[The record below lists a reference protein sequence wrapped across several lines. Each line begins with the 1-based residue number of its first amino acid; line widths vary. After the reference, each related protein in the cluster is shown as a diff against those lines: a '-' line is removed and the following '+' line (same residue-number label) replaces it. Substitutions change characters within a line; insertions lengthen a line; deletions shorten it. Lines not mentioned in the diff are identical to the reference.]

1 MPPGWCRQGRAAG
14 QDQGQWSGG
23 MTCVG
28 MSKRMLYAY
37 AILLLSLLRRCW
49 TCYAEDALSTINNM
63 AMAMAAG
70 RRTAGPAGHS
80 IGLLRTIWEH
90 THGSG
95 ERGERR
101 TGERTQNSLIISS
114 LDRTYD
120 ARRKDFYIARARA
133 RAIAS
138 ASHDRMSSPCQGA
151 SHRGLAGGQSQGVR
165 MRMAPCWPCWR
176 GGLTGSILCSK

>member
-1 MPPGWCRQGRAAG
+1 MPPGWYRQGRAAG

-138 ASHDRMSSPCQGA
+138 ASHLE
-151 SHRGLAGGQSQGVR
+151 SHRHA
-165 MRMAPCWPCWR
+165 MAPRIAGSRAGNRKACECEWR
-176 GGLTGSILCSK
+176 HAGHAGVGV

>member
-80 IGLLRTIWEH
+80 IGLLVVRYGSIRMGAESAE
-90 THGSG
+90 SG
-95 ERGERR
+95 EPENELR
-101 TGERTQNSLIISS
+101 THSS
-114 LDRTYD
+114 SHRSI
-120 ARRKDFYIARARA
+120 ARMMTHDGKTFTSRARA
-133 RAIAS
+133 PSHRS
-138 ASHDRMSSPCQGA
+138 ASHRHA
-151 SHRGLAGGQSQGVR
+151 
-165 MRMAPCWPCWR
+165 MAPRIAGSRAGNRKACECEWR
-176 GGLTGSILCSK
+176 HAGHAGVGV